1 MRLNHSEIAGIKKA
15 IVEFI
20 PHENFQLFL
29 FGSRI
34 DESKK
39 GGDID
44 LLLIVDESFKD
55 DLLRQKHMLLAE
67 IKDAIGD
74 QKVDLIIATAQEIT
88 QDPFLESIQKTANRI

>member
-1 MRLNHSEIAGIKKA
+1 MRLTHSEIAEIKKA
-15 IVEFI
+15 II
-20 PHENFQLFL
+20 KSMPHENFQLFL

-44 LLLIVDESFKD
+44 LLLVVDEPLKD
-55 DLLRQKHMLLAE
+55 VLLRQKHVLLAE

-74 QKVDLIIATAQEIT
+74 QKVDLIIATAQDIT
-88 QDPFLESIQKTANRI
+88 KDPFLESIQKTANRI